1 MSQRSSIEK
10 LAPEVRRMI
19 QERLYA
25 RGFSNYVELTE
36 ELRQEGVEV
45 SKSALHRF
53 GKKLERT
60 LKELESRDLL
70 NRSLATPS
78 KAPVQEVNHGC

>member
-1 MSQRSSIEK
+1 MSRRSSIEK

-36 ELRQEGVEV
+36 ELRQEGIEV

-53 GKKLERT
+53 GKKLERA

-70 NRSLATPS
+70 SRSHTTPS
-78 KAPVQEVNHGC
+78 TTPVQEMDHGC